1 MTEELTLQ
9 DLVTRSGMNLRTI
22 RYYMQEGILQGPDTR
37 GKYAHYS
44 QLHLDRLE
52 LIQRLKN
59 MYLPLQEIR
68 HIIETLTP
76 EEISQV
82 KNYQD
87 MLNPI
92 VEDRSAKNRSIV
104 ADEEVGKSALEY
116 IHNLQQAQTGF
127 RTAAPKP
134 AQPSMPPSPTVNSD
148 KVAQG
153 KTSSNMSNSAEEWSR
168 VILADGIELHI
179 RRKVSSGT
187 ENRIENLIRYAKK
200 LFGTKT

>member
-87 MLNPI
+87 ILNPI
-92 VEDRSAKNRSIV
+92 VEDRSPKNRSIV

-134 AQPSMPPSPTVNSD
+134 AQPSILPSNSVNPD
-148 KVAQG
+148 KTAQG
-153 KTSSNMSNSAEEWSR
+153 STTAGESERVEDWSR

-187 ENRIENLIRYAKK
+187 ENRIENLIHYAKK

>member
-9 DLVTRSGMNLRTI
+9 DLVTRSGLNLRTI

-44 QLHLDRLE
+44 QLHLDQLE

-87 MLNPI
+87 VLNPML
-92 VEDRSAKNRSIV
+92 VERSAKNSSVV
-104 ADEEVGKSALEY
+104 ADEDIGKSALDY
-116 IHNLQQAQTGF
+116 IHQLQQAQMGI
-127 RTAAPKP
+127 RTVGPKP
-134 AQPSMPPSPTVNSD
+134 AQPSILPSQSANPN
-148 KVAQG
+148 
-153 KTSSNMSNSAEEWSR
+153 KTARGSTTAGESKGVEDWSR

-179 RRKVSSGT
+179 RRKMSSAT
-187 ENRIENLIRYAKK
+187 EYRIDNLIRYAKK